1 MGWKVG
7 HVARTAERSG
17 GVVVRLAS
25 LEPGDDPFFAD
36 VRWPDGRITR
46 EYTRDMEDGR
56 ASRTGSAATS
66 DRCVHRGRVAREG
79 EARRA

>member
-17 GVVVRLAS
+17 GVVLRLAS
-25 LEPGDDPFFAD
+25 LHPGDDPFFAD

-46 EYTRDMEDGR
+46 EYTRDLEDGR
-56 ASRTGSAATS
+56 DGRHERAAQ
-66 DRCVHRGRVAREG
+66 G
-79 EARRA
+79 